1 MLQVVAVGKRIQLAL
16 IRGSSTSGGPSGAHL
31 DGANCG
37 GSLRGCGCAWHKLA
51 SDRLQE
57 FFISPSTYFIRA
69 CSQKTRRWDAVL
81 SAARASGSWEAQL
94 APIQTR
100 LFKLF
105 PEGGRVLLGS
115 VAWRHLAYSRRH
127 GGNWR
132 IIPRRRR

>member
-1 MLQVVAVGKRIQLAL
+1 MELTV
-16 IRGSSTSGGPSGAHL
+16 GAHCE
-31 DGANCG
+31 DAGA
-37 GSLRGCGCAWHKLA
+37 RGTSWQVIEEGAANML
-51 SDRLQE
+51 E
-57 FFISPSTYFIRA
+57 FFISPCTTYFIRA

-94 APIQTR
+94 APFQTR